1 MFNIK
6 YLREGSIKILKI
18 QTMQIILSNIKLS
31 KDYTKRQTMVL
42 STNIL
47 HHDDIE
53 LPFNQW
59 FHHVYVTGNLNLL
72 NNSNRRGIYYAT
84 NQCGHFYKDPKTF
97 HGAGVEHSDNFL
109 SSTMTDAVI
118 LDSNEDK
125 SFMLHM
131 NSKYSITWQH
141 TTSDKENSMKN
152 HVPVTWL
159 YIMAD
164 QIFVSQFP
172 EVPLV
177 LQTQS
182 ILRLKKIYK
191 I

>member
-59 FHHVYVTGNLNLL
+59 FHHVSLTGNLNLL
-72 NNSNRRGIYYAT
+72 NNSTRRGIYYAT
-84 NQCGHFYKDPKTF
+84 NQCGHFY
-97 HGAGVEHSDNFL
+97 
-109 SSTMTDAVI
+109 
-118 LDSNEDK
+118 
-125 SFMLHM
+125 
-131 NSKYSITWQH
+131 
-141 TTSDKENSMKN
+141 
-152 HVPVTWL
+152 
-159 YIMAD
+159 
-164 QIFVSQFP
+164 
-172 EVPLV
+172 
-177 LQTQS
+177 
-182 ILRLKKIYK
+182 
-191 I
+191 